1 MAISIGVIYLIYQQY
16 QFKIMLR
23 NATQHLE
30 SSLDEDELYDE
41 AKRQVI
47 EVGKASTSYLQR
59 SLRIGYSRAA
69 NLIDLLESNGVIS
82 KADGIKPRTIIN
94 DQI

>member
-1 MAISIGVIYLIYQQY
+1 
-16 QFKIMLR
+16 MLR
-23 NATQHLE
+23 NATSPLE
-30 SSLDEDELYDE
+30 SSLDEDEVYEE

-47 EVGKASTSYLQR
+47 EFGKASTSYLQR

-82 KADGIKPRTIIN
+82 KADGAKPRVILGDSKN
-94 DQI
+94 E